1 VDEIGKEKRLNTWFT
16 VALQVAVDY
25 STSRR
30 CWLEMIRLWAIK
42 MRHDAYDKTLATTLH
57 TIIASHRRSQQ
68 VRKRL
73 QLKQVILNR
82 GSNISAAAAA
92 AAAGDAAPAAA
103 DANDG
108 ASAGAG
114 AKEGQR
120 LPVQYAP
127 MVSAEDDEDVAAG
140 VLPEV
145 AGGVDQTAAQLAR
158 LAAGGN
164 GREAEQQQGNG
175 GDGVVDHL
183 PPANGG
189 DDVYTL
195 LKMYNISSTLVSAK
209 QQWRQDLAITS
220 IFSS

>member
-1 VDEIGKEKRLNTWFT
+1 MLPTIPCLRPKTLVQPSLL
-16 VALQVAVDY
+16 VLQVAVDY

-73 QLKQVILNR
+73 QLKQVVLNR
-82 GSNISAAAAA
+82 GSSTAAAAA
-92 AAAGDAAPAAA
+92 EAAAAA
-103 DANDG
+103 DATNG
-108 ASAGAG
+108 AAA
-114 AKEGQR
+114 AVKEGQR

-145 AGGVDQTAAQLAR
+145 GGGMDQTAAQLAR
-158 LAAGGN
+158 LAGGGEGR
-164 GREAEQQQGNG
+164 GREEEQQG
-175 GDGVVDHL
+175 GGGGGGVVDHL

-195 LKMYNISSTLVSAK
+195 LKMYNISSTLVSLE
-209 QQWRQDLAITS
+209 RG
-220 IFSS
+220 